1 MKNQIIP
8 PNRIH
13 EIAVNIR
20 DGKTCY
26 IGIITGKIEYFIN
39 APSNDKEIKSND
51 KLMAEVNRRPD
62 NYLKIG
68 DLPSEDLIECMQAFI
83 VEVDDNYKA
92 KELKNAL
99 KRGNPIRN
107 FMAAIESDIEYA
119 AFWRTFSLNW
129 RSDWIAEVIVV
140 AHNH

>member
-8 PNRIH
+8 PNRLH

-26 IGIITGKIEYFIN
+26 IGIITGKIEYLIN
-39 APSNDKEIKSND
+39 DPSNDKEIQSNE

-62 NYLKIG
+62 HYLKIG
-68 DLPSEDLIECMQAFI
+68 DLPTEAWIECMQGFI
-83 VEVDDNYKA
+83 TEVDDSSKA

-99 KRGNPIRN
+99 KRANPVRN
-107 FMAAIESDIEYA
+107 FMTAIDSDMEYS
-119 AFWRTFSLNW
+119 AFWRTFSLKW
-129 RSDWIAEVIVV
+129 RADWIGEVIVV